1 LISTQTALAELI
13 DRIADIHQIAIDT
26 EADSLHSYFEKI
38 CLIQIGIPDE
48 NLLVDPLA
56 DLDLQPLFDAIAPK
70 RLILHGADYDLRLLN
85 RSLRFQAEDLFDTMI
100 ASRLCGFEQ
109 LGLAALVER
118 FFEVK
123 LSKASQKANW
133 ALRPLSPQM
142 VEYALNDTRYL
153 LDLGRILEEKLH
165 ELGRWEWFR
174 ESIARMA
181 AAARE
186 IKVRDDETA
195 WRIAGSA
202 ALPPRALSVLRILW
216 QWRDAEAKAWDRPP
230 FHVLGNADLLRIAEK
245 ASSGQAFSTPR
256 MSGRRKKSFD
266 VVLALALQ
274 IPESEWPGPR
284 RGKRSR
290 PGKGVLARLAG
301 LRAARDR
308 VARELALDASI
319 IAPRTAMEAT
329 AENPDGDALMNWQ
342 RALLGLPPAK
352 SAVAEEIPGLFSSV

>member
-1 LISTQTALAELI
+1 MISTQTALAELI
-13 DRIADIHQIAIDT
+13 DRIAGIPQIAIDT

-56 DLDLQPLFDAIAPK
+56 DINLQPLFDALAPK
-70 RLILHGADYDLRLLN
+70 RLVLHGADYDLRLLN
-85 RSLRFQAEDLFDTMI
+85 RSLRFEAADLFDTMI
-100 ASRLCGFEQ
+100 ASRLCGFDQ

-118 FFEVK
+118 FFGVT

-153 LDLGRILEEKLH
+153 LELGRILEEKLH

-174 ESIARMA
+174 ESVGRMA

-186 IKVRDDETA
+186 VKVRDDETA
-195 WRIAGSA
+195 WRISGSA

-216 QWRDAEAKAWDRPP
+216 QWRDAEARAWDRPP

-245 ASSGQAFSTPR
+245 ASAGQAFSTPR

-266 VVLALALQ
+266 VMIALALQ

-284 RGKRSR
+284 RGKRTR
-290 PGKGVLARLAG
+290 PGKGVLARLG
-301 LRAARDR
+301 KLRATRDR
-308 VARELALDASI
+308 VAQELALDPSI
-319 IAPRTAMEAT
+319 IAPRSALEAT
-329 AENPDGDALMNWQ
+329 AEDPDGDALMNWQ
-342 RALLGLPPAK
+342 RNLLGLPPAG
-352 SAVAEEIPGLFSSV
+352 SSPSPETGELFS